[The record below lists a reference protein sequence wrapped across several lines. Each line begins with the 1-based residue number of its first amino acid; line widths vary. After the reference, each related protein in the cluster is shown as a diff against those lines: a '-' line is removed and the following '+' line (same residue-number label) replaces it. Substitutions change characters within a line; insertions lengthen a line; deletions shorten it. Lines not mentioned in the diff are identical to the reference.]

1 MGRSRLM
8 VLALAVIA
16 ALGAVVLAR
25 NLGNQGPVD
34 PAVVTVNNVPMSE
47 VLVATMD
54 IPLGDKVETSK
65 LTWAEWPRDAVR
77 PWMITKEAKP
87 EARTELENARAR
99 AQMFEGEP
107 VSTQKLV
114 LPNTSGFMAAVLPK
128 GMRAI
133 SVAIS
138 AETGAG
144 GFILPNDR
152 VDVLLTSKQ
161 DGGGTSRSI
170 SETILSNVRV
180 LAIDQTFQTSDKG
193 EQVVVGKTATLEL
206 EPAQTEVVAYAEQS
220 GQLSLTLRSIA
231 DNGESELGDTGPRLS
246 DRFAKGQ
253 RRNEVTINRY
263 GVARTLNN

>member
-1 MGRSRLM
+1 
-8 VLALAVIA
+8 
-16 ALGAVVLAR
+16 
-25 NLGNQGPVD
+25 
-34 PAVVTVNNVPMSE
+34 
-47 VLVATMD
+47 
-54 IPLGDKVETSK
+54 
-65 LTWAEWPRDAVR
+65 
-77 PWMITKEAKP
+77 
-87 EARTELENARAR
+87 
-99 AQMFEGEP
+99 
-107 VSTQKLV
+107 
-114 LPNTSGFMAAVLPK
+114 
-128 GMRAI
+128 MRAI

-180 LAIDQTFQTSDKG
+180 LAIDQTFQTNDKG